1 MYTSFDLSK
10 APFPSHPF
18 TLCRTFKLGPPGKKK
33 ILFCTV
39 LVSKRQVVTK
49 VEQRGVTIERV
60 GWQTPNKL
68 THPPKPSRER
78 ECVWVDPVVGSTED
92 RSRLEESR
100 AQCGERERA
109 EQSESTPFDGRT
121 YPGHI

>member
-1 MYTSFDLSK
+1 M
-10 APFPSHPF
+10 
-18 TLCRTFKLGPPGKKK
+18 
-33 ILFCTV
+33 
-39 LVSKRQVVTK
+39 VTK

-68 THPPKPSRER
+68 THPPKPRRER
-78 ECVWVDPVVGSTED
+78 ECVCVDPVVGSTED

-100 AQCGERERA
+100 AQCGERER
-109 EQSESTPFDGRT
+109 EQSRGQSESTPFDGRT